1 VNLNQFP
8 FLILKRKNYA
18 VVLGSNFTRI
28 FFATDVH
35 GSDPVW
41 KKFIRGADRYKANV
55 LIIGGDITGKNV
67 VAVTENPDG
76 TFSAEFQEQR
86 HVLKNKDDLKKF
98 EEKLRT
104 TGTYMFVGSASEM
117 EDLRVDKARAEKIFS
132 ELVLQ
137 RVREWVE
144 FADKNATVPVFV
156 NAGND
161 DEQGVDE
168 ILAGSKKIVQ
178 PEDKVVRID
187 AKHEMI
193 SGGFA
198 NITPWHCPRDLT
210 EDEIS
215 RRIESKVKL
224 LKDPKSSIFNMH
236 CPPINSGLDTCPK
249 LDTSISPPKPFMD
262 AGGVVLFG
270 AGSTAVRAA
279 IEKYQ
284 PMLGLHGH
292 IHESKYVA
300 KIGKTVCINPGSEYG
315 EGVLRGVLV
324 NVDDSGYKSYQ
335 FVAG

>member
-1 VNLNQFP
+1 M
-8 FLILKRKNYA
+8 
-18 VVLGSNFTRI
+18 GSNFTRI
-28 FFATDVH
+28 LFATDVH

-41 KKFIRGADRYKANV
+41 KKFIRGADRYKTNV

-67 VAVTENPDG
+67 VAVTEHPEG
-76 TFSAEFQEQR
+76 TFSAEFQEQK
-86 HVLKNKDDLKKF
+86 HIMKNKEELAHF
-98 EEKLRT
+98 EDKVRT
-104 TGTYMFVGSASEM
+104 TGTYLYIGPPSEM
-117 EDLRVDKARAEKIFS
+117 VELAADKARAEKIFS

-137 RVREWVE
+137 RLKEWVE
-144 FADKNATVPVFV
+144 FADKNATTPIYV

-161 DEQGVDE
+161 DEAGVDD
-168 ILAGSKKIVQ
+168 ILGASKKIVQ
-178 PEDKVVRID
+178 PEDKVIYID
-187 AKHEMI
+187 SKHEMI

-210 EDEIS
+210 EEEIAT
-215 RRIESKVKL
+215 RLEKKIQL
-224 LKDPKSSIFNMH
+224 LRNPKTAIFNLH

-249 LDTSISPPKPFMD
+249 LDTSVDPPKPFYD

-270 AGSTAVRAA
+270 AGSTSVRAA

-292 IHESKYVA
+292 IHESKNVA

-315 EGVLRGVLV
+315 EGVLRGALV
-324 NVDDSGYKSYQ
+324 NLDDSGFKSYQ

>member
-1 VNLNQFP
+1 M
-8 FLILKRKNYA
+8 
-18 VVLGSNFTRI
+18 GSNFTRI
-28 FFATDVH
+28 LFVTDVH

-41 KKFIRGADRYKANV
+41 KKFIRGAERYKANI

-67 VAVTENPDG
+67 VAVTEYPNG
-76 TFSAEFQEQR
+76 TYSAEFQEQKHSMR
-86 HVLKNKDDLKKF
+86 NKEELARF
-98 EEKLRT
+98 EDKVRT
-104 TGTYMFVGSASEM
+104 TGTYLYIASPSELA
-117 EDLRVDKARAEKIFS
+117 DLAADKIRAEKIFS

-137 RVREWVE
+137 RLKEWVD
-144 FADKNATVPVFV
+144 FADKNATTPIYV

-161 DEQGVDE
+161 DEAGVDD
-168 ILAGSKKIVQ
+168 ILAASKKVIQ
-178 PEDKVVRID
+178 PEDKVVHID
-187 AKHEMI
+187 QEHEMI

-210 EDEIS
+210 EEEIAIRLEKKIS
-215 RRIESKVKL
+215 L
-224 LKDPKSSIFNMH
+224 LANPKTAIFNLH
-236 CPPINSGLDTCPK
+236 CPPVNSGLDTCPK
-249 LDTSISPPKPFMD
+249 LDTSVDPPKPFFD

-292 IHESKYVA
+292 IHESKNVA

-315 EGVLRGVLV
+315 EGVLRGALV
-324 NVDDSGYKSYQ
+324 NIDDSGYKSYQ